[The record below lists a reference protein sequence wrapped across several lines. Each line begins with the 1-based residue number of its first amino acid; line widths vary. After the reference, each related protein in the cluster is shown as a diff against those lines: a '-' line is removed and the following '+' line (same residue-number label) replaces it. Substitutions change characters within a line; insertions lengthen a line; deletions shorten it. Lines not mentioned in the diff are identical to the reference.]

1 VLTLR
6 DLRFRFEVLRREE
19 RRAALVI
26 GASRAV
32 MALVA
37 FLLVYFL
44 FDRFFAPPMIGRW
57 AVALTGL
64 SGVAWLF
71 YTGVYA
77 NVSRTSSDDEI
88 AERIEEL
95 HPELNGSLLSFVQLA
110 RTRDEGR
117 LLASPVLMQALE
129 EETLAAVARFSFLEI
144 VPREL
149 ARVSLLA
156 ACFAVVV
163 QVACLVLLPWHF
175 VALGARLIDPACGF
189 PTRTRIETMD
199 VPAVVACGA
208 EIPVVVRLERG
219 SVLPTRPGLLTFTD
233 RVDGTT
239 IEAELA
245 AEAES
250 GWVFRGTLPRAV
262 DDVEVVAELGDAR
275 SEPRLI
281 RAVPRPEVKEGT
293 VRYRWPAY
301 LKREDIPSKPLGPLD
316 VLQGGT
322 LELDLEATAPLRDAL
337 LVERYGDSWPLM
349 PVDEGGLRWRLREPF
364 NVTRQTSF
372 HIWMRDADGITNALP
387 AVEYP
392 VLARPDRP
400 PEITLQYP
408 SRDLSITPKA
418 RMLLRFDVRDDF
430 GLRAVRL
437 AYRIE
442 LEGQKEQKVE
452 RVPLTGLAADQ
463 AGRILPEQQVVW
475 NLARQGFKTGD
486 QVVFWLEAD
495 DDCPANDAAPAK
507 VEGAEGPVTG
517 PLYAKTPEIRL
528 TLVSPEEKTLEL
540 QTRIAR
546 LYDDLNGLKGDQ
558 EDLKGRVRELLRRLG
573 AMQEP
578 KE

>member
-1 VLTLR
+1 MLTLR
-6 DLRFRFEVLRREE
+6 DLRYRFEVLRREE

-32 MALVA
+32 MGLVA
-37 FLLVYFL
+37 FALVYFL

-57 AVALTGL
+57 AATLTGL

-77 NVSRTSSDDEI
+77 NVGRTSSDDEI

-129 EETLAAVARFSFLEI
+129 EETLGAVARFNFLEI

-156 ACFAVVV
+156 ASFAVAV
-163 QVACLVLLPWHF
+163 QIACLVLLPWHF
-175 VALGARLIDPACGF
+175 VALGARLFDPDFGF
-189 PTRTRIETMD
+189 PTRTRIEALE
-199 VPAVVACGA
+199 VPSVVANGA
-208 EIPVVVRLERG
+208 EIPVVVRLVRG
-219 SVLPTRPGLLTFTD
+219 SLLPAAPGRLVFKDVADERTL
-233 RVDGTT
+233 
-239 IEAELA
+239 EAELA
-245 AEAES
+245 ADAES
-250 GWVFRGTLPRAV
+250 SWVFRGSLPRAV
-262 DDVEVVAELGDAR
+262 NDVVVVAEIGDAR
-275 SEPRLI
+275 SEPLNV
-281 RAVPRPEVKEGT
+281 RAVPRPEVKDG
-293 VRYRWPAY
+293 VVHYHWPAY
-301 LKREDIPSKPLGPLD
+301 LDRDDAQPKPLGPLE

-322 LELDLEATAPLRDAL
+322 LELELEATVPVHDVL
-337 LVERYGDSWPLM
+337 LVERYGESWPLM
-349 PVDEGGLRWRLREPF
+349 PADEGGLRWHLREPF
-364 NVTRQTSF
+364 TVTRQTSF
-372 HIWMRDADGITNALP
+372 HLWMRDADGITNALP

-392 VLARPDRP
+392 VTVRPDRP

-408 SRDLSITPKA
+408 ARDLSVTPKA

-430 GLRAVRL
+430 GLRAVWL
-437 AYRIE
+437 VYRIE
-442 LEGQKEQKVE
+442 REGQKDGRSE
-452 RVPLTGLAADQ
+452 RVLLGGLAADQ
-463 AGRILPEQQVVW
+463 AGRILPEQQLMW

-495 DDCPANDAAPAK
+495 DKCTANDAAPAK
-507 VEGAEGPVTG
+507 AEGGEPAVPG
-517 PLYAKTPEIRL
+517 SFYPKTSEIRL
-528 TLVSPEEKTLEL
+528 TLVSAEEKTLEL

-573 AMQEP
+573 AMP
-578 KE
+578 DRKE